1 MDAVHLLWPTLATLV
16 ARGLRRE
23 SVRFEKKGDERLV
36 LTS

>member
-1 MDAVHLLWPTLATLV
+1 MQYTYSGLLWV

-23 SVRFEKKGDERLV
+23 SVRFEKKGDGRQV